1 MTAQVNSTLGGE
13 QAYLLLALHSSSETL
28 GVAVLDCRDPKTSL
42 RSSTFP
48 MGRGLSNSLFSCVE
62 ELLPSAS
69 WPHLARLAVATGPGG
84 FTGTR
89 LTVVM
94 ARTLAQQLGCSLDG
108 VSSFALMAPRLAI
121 ALSPEQMQKPFW
133 IVKPMRRRGT
143 VAGCYQLQMAAEEG
157 PALTAVEL
165 ATPHL
170 LADGIEVSPALHAQD
185 DVAKDVEYLLE
196 YCAAA
201 HRLGQEVSWTKV
213 LPLYPTSPLD
223 RIG

>member
-108 VSSFALMAPRLAI
+108 VSSFALMAPRLATE
-121 ALSPEQMQKPFW
+121 LSYEQKEQPFW
-133 IVKPMRRRGT
+133 IVKPMQRRGT
-143 VAGCYQLQMAAEEG
+143 LAGRYLLQTAAEVG
-157 PALTAVEL
+157 SKGVAVEL
-165 ATPHL
+165 ESPRL
-170 LADGIEVSPALHAQD
+170 LPEGLEVSPALHAQD